1 MPFPCGADRRRV
13 VESSAVAENRDL
25 NETDAVLVRCAW
37 CERIKKGDEWADV
50 AEVRAM
56 RLTPEAPEH
65 HSHGIC
71 PDCFAKLT
79 PPDRP

>member
-1 MPFPCGADRRRV
+1 
-13 VESSAVAENRDL
+13 VAEKRDL
-25 NETDAVLVRCAW
+25 NEITGGDQLLVRCAW
-37 CERIKKGDEWADV
+37 CERIKVGDKWVD
-50 AEVRAM
+50 AEVQAM
-56 RLTPEAPEH
+56 H

>member
-1 MPFPCGADRRRV
+1 M
-13 VESSAVAENRDL
+13 AENHEL
-25 NETDAVLVRCAW
+25 NETPRADAVLVRCAW
-37 CERIKKGDEWADV
+37 CERVKVNDEWVDV

-56 RLTPEAPEH
+56 RLRPEAPEH

-71 PDCFAKLT
+71 PDCFAELR

>member
-1 MPFPCGADRRRV
+1 
-13 VESSAVAENRDL
+13 VAENRDL
-25 NETDAVLVRCAW
+25 NEITSAHELLVRCAW
-37 CERIKKGDEWADV
+37 CERIKTGDEWVDV
-50 AEVRAM
+50 AEVQAM
-56 RLTPEAPEH
+56 RLTPDAPEH

>member
-1 MPFPCGADRRRV
+1 V
-13 VESSAVAENRDL
+13 KSEAVAENRDL
-25 NETDAVLVRCAW
+25 NEITSAAELLVRCAW
-37 CERIKKGDEWADV
+37 CERIKTGDEWVDV

>member
-1 MPFPCGADRRRV
+1 
-13 VESSAVAENRDL
+13 VESPAVAENRDL
-25 NETDAVLVRCAW
+25 NETPSADAVLVRCAW
-37 CERIKKGDEWADV
+37 CERIKVGDEWVD

-56 RLTPEAPEH
+56 RLTPDATEH

-79 PPDRP
+79 PSDRP

>member
-1 MPFPCGADRRRV
+1 
-13 VESSAVAENRDL
+13 
-25 NETDAVLVRCAW
+25 
-37 CERIKKGDEWADV
+37 
-50 AEVRAM
+50 M
-56 RLTPEAPEH
+56 RLTRDPAER

>member
-1 MPFPCGADRRRV
+1 M
-13 VESSAVAENRDL
+13 AEKRDL
-25 NETDAVLVRCAW
+25 NEITASHGLLVRCAW
-37 CERIKKGDEWADV
+37 CERIKRGDEWVD
-50 AEVRAM
+50 AEVQAM
-56 RLTPEAPEH
+56 RLTPDAPEH

>member
-1 MPFPCGADRRRV
+1 
-13 VESSAVAENRDL
+13 VAEDRDL
-25 NETDAVLVRCAW
+25 NKSTPASELLVRCAW
-37 CERIKKGDEWADV
+37 CERIKMDDEWVEV
-50 AEVRAM
+50 AEVQAM
-56 RLTPEAPEH
+56 RLTRNARLQ